1 MASFSASSVSLD
13 LARTFW
19 IFMGK
24 SARQDRLSRQCR
36 NPSMSMTTEA
46 RQRGCRGA
54 RRCDRIVPSTVSSHP
69 PHNHTQHRQ
78 PHTQR
83 VNHSNF
89 SKLDQPKKE
98 AGSAEEGSWYVFG
111 ESSDEVCAEVHAVE
125 LRGRPDTRAEI
136 VIAATFLLRNRS
148 HIVRNVNERV
158 WLLAQRRNLS
168 LA

>member
-1 MASFSASSVSLD
+1 
-13 LARTFW
+13 
-19 IFMGK
+19 
-24 SARQDRLSRQCR
+24 
-36 NPSMSMTTEA
+36 MTTEA
-46 RQRGCRGA
+46 HQRGCRGA
-54 RRCDRIVPSTVSSHP
+54 RRCDRIVISTVSSHP

-111 ESSDEVCAEVHAVE
+111 ESSDEVCVEVHAVE

-158 WLLAQRRNLS
+158 WFLAQRGNLS